1 MRTKSNLTMT
11 ACSRRSVLKN
21 LALSAGLTGVSLAAP
36 GILRS
41 ARAEGPI
48 KVGLISPLTGAWTV
62 YGKAHS
68 AGFELGVDEI
78 NAAGGVLGRK
88 IEIVV
93 GDSKT
98 EPRIVVEQAN
108 RLIRQEQVDF
118 LAGTFSSAERNAA
131 GPVVTSANK
140 VLLYPTFYEGQ
151 EQEYFPG
158 VCNKNIFMFGP
169 EPTQQVWPHMEYMT
183 KNFGKKFFM
192 IGSDYVWPR
201 VTNKFTKEKL
211 KEVGGEVVGELYIP
225 FNTPQYDS
233 ALRQIRESKANII
246 FHTLTGSDTVNFRKQ
261 YVAAGMNKDFVLWTV
276 DDEEVV
282 TSGLGPDV
290 SAGAYVSFDYFMTI
304 KNPNNEAFLKRFR
317 AKFGKDAL
325 MNTVGVAMYNAA
337 HMATLAIKKA
347 GKVTTDSLREESQ
360 RPVLRDG
367 AAGQGH
373 HARARQP
380 DGAAVLPDESSAG
393 LDWRRRHVRGSAAFR
408 LGDAGRRALQE
419 LAALRRGGLSKAGA
433 SRPLRARSVDGMPAR
448 RLCQ

>member
-1 MRTKSNLTMT
+1 MSQKNLNLRGTGNRM
-11 ACSRRSVLKN
+11 SRRRALKRI
-21 LALSAGLTGVSLAAP
+21 AAGAGLATIGLAAP

-41 ARAEGPI
+41 ARAAANI
-48 KVGLISPLTGAWTV
+48 RVGVISPLTGAWTV

-68 AGFELGVDEI
+68 AGFQLAVDEI

-88 IEIVV
+88 IEIVLA
-93 GDSKT
+93 DSKT

-108 RLIRQEQVDF
+108 RLIRQERVDF

-131 GPVVTSANK
+131 APVVTSANK

-151 EQEYFPG
+151 EQAYYPG
-158 VCNKNIFMFGP
+158 VCNHNIFMFGP
-169 EPTQQVWPHMEYMT
+169 EPTQQVWPFMEYMV

-233 ALRQIRESKANII
+233 ALRQIRESKANVI
-246 FHTLTGSDTVNFRKQ
+246 FHSLTGSDTVNFRKQ
-261 YVAAGMNKDFVLWTV
+261 YVAAGMNKELTLWTV

-290 SAGAYVSFDYFMTI
+290 SAGTCVSFDYFMSI
-304 KNPNNEAFLKRFR
+304 SGPNNQAFLKNFR
-317 AKFGKDAL
+317 AKFGEKAL

-337 HMATLAIKKA
+337 HMAAMAIKKTGKVSTESLRDGLKDLEFDKA
-347 GKVTTDSLREESQ
+347 PQGKVTMRG
-360 RPVLRDG
+360 RDN
-367 AAGQGH
+367 QM
-373 HARARQP
+373 
-380 DGAAVLPDESSAG
+380 VLPSY
-393 LDWRRRHVRGSAAFR
+393 LMRVRQGWTGVNNMFEEIKS
-408 LGDAGRRALQE
+408 LPSVTPVDARCKSL
-419 LAALRRGGLSKAGA
+419 
-433 SRPLRARSVDGMPAR
+433 PL
-448 RLCQ
+448 

>member
-1 MRTKSNLTMT
+1 MSNFRM
-11 ACSRRSVLKN
+11 SYRQQPVNRRSALRTMAIGAGVAGASLSMPGVL
-21 LALSAGLTGVSLAAP
+21 
-36 GILRS
+36 RF
-41 ARAEGPI
+41 ARAETPI

-68 AGFELGVDEI
+68 AGFELAVDEI

-88 IEIVV
+88 IEIIV

-108 RLIRQEQVDF
+108 RLIRQEGVDF

-131 GPVVTSANK
+131 GPVVASADK

-151 EQEYFPG
+151 EQKYYPG
-158 VCNKNIFMFGP
+158 VCDKNIFMFGP

-183 KNFGKKFFM
+183 KTFGKKFFM

-201 VTNKFTKEKL
+201 VTNEFTKEKL
-211 KEVGGEVVGELYIP
+211 KELGGQVVGEVYIP
-225 FNTPQYDS
+225 FNTPQYES
-233 ALRQIRESKANII
+233 ALRQIRDAKPNII

-261 YVAAGMNKDFVLWTV
+261 FVAAGMNKDFTLWTV

-290 SAGAYVSFDYFMTI
+290 SAGTYVSFDYFMSI
-304 KNPNNEAFLKRFR
+304 KNPNNEAFLSRFR

-337 HMATLAIKKA
+337 HMAALAITKT
-347 GKVTTDSLREESQ
+347 GKVTTEG
-360 RPVLRDG
+360 LRDG
-367 AAGQGH
+367 LKDLEYDKAPQGKVTMRGLDH
-373 HARARQP
+373 QM
-380 DGAAVLPDESSAG
+380 VLPSYLMKVRQGWTGVGDMFEEVRH
-393 LDWRRRHVRGSAAFR
+393 LDSVTPANARCKS
-408 LGDAGRRALQE
+408 L
-419 LAALRRGGLSKAGA
+419 
-433 SRPLRARSVDGMPAR
+433 PL
-448 RLCQ
+448 

>member
-1 MRTKSNLTMT
+1 MDSKSSLAGTM
-11 ACSRRSVLKN
+11 CSRRSVLNKIT
-21 LALSAGLTGVSLAAP
+21 LTAGLAGVSLAAP

-41 ARAEGPI
+41 ARGETPI

-118 LAGTFSSAERNAA
+118 LVGTFSSAERNAA
-131 GPVVTSANK
+131 GPVTNSANK

-183 KNFGKKFFM
+183 KQFGKKFFM

-201 VTNKFTKEKL
+201 VTNKFSKEKL
-211 KEVGGEVVGELYIP
+211 AELGGEVVGEVYIP

-233 ALRQIRESKANII
+233 ALRQIRDSKANII

-261 YVAAGMNKDFVLWTV
+261 FVAAGMNKDFTLWTV

-290 SAGAYVSFDYFMTI
+290 SAGTYVSFDYFMTI
-304 KNPNNEAFLKRFR
+304 KNPNNEAFLKSFR
-317 AKFGKDAL
+317 GKFGKDAL
-325 MNTVGVAMYNAA
+325 MNTVGVATYNAA
-337 HMATLAIKKA
+337 HMAAIAINKA
-347 GKVTTDSLREESQ
+347 GKLTTDSLREGLKDLSFDKAPQ
-360 RPVLRDG
+360 GKVTMRGRDN
-367 AAGQGH
+367 QM
-373 HARARQP
+373 
-380 DGAAVLPDESSAG
+380 VLPSYLMKVRNGWTGVDDMFEEVQH
-393 LDWRRRHVRGSAAFR
+393 LDSVTPV
-408 LGDAGRRALQE
+408 DARCKSL
-419 LAALRRGGLSKAGA
+419 
-433 SRPLRARSVDGMPAR
+433 PL
-448 RLCQ
+448 